1 VTIQVN
7 NLVLVDDHILFREGM
22 KELISHWDDFEVV
35 GEAANG
41 LEALELC
48 RELLPDVVL
57 MDVSM
62 AVMSGVEAAS
72 RIHQELPSVR
82 VVMLTMSEDA
92 KDLFEAIKGGA
103 QGYVLKNT
111 PARRLH
117 DLLRGVMLGES
128 PLSGAIAAKMLTEFT
143 GQESQD
149 SVPLAARVE
158 PLTDREIKIL
168 ELVAEGLSNAEIGE
182 QLFLGE
188 QTIKKHLHHV
198 LQKLHLNNRVQA
210 AVYAIRQGLIE

>member
-1 VTIQVN
+1 MTTSVN
-7 NLVLVDDHILFREGM
+7 TLVLVDDHLLFREGM

-35 GEAANG
+35 GEASNG
-41 LEALELC
+41 LEALALC
-48 RELLPDVVL
+48 RELLPDIVL
-57 MDVSM
+57 MDISM
-62 AVMSGVEAAS
+62 EVMGGVEAAG

-111 PARRLH
+111 PARRLR
-117 DLLRGVMLGES
+117 DLLRGVMRGES

-143 GQESQD
+143 GQKMQEEL
-149 SVPLAARVE
+149 PLAARVE

-168 ELVAEGLSNAEIGE
+168 QLVAEGLSNVEIGE

-188 QTIKKHLHHV
+188 QTVKKHLHHV
-198 LQKLHLNNRVQA
+198 LEKLHLNNRVQA
-210 AVYAIRQGLIE
+210 AVYAIRQGLVE

>member
-1 VTIQVN
+1 
-7 NLVLVDDHILFREGM
+7 LVLVDDHILFREGM

-41 LEALELC
+41 LEALALC
-48 RELLPDVVL
+48 RELLPDIVL

-62 AVMSGVEAAS
+62 AVMGGVEAAS

-117 DLLRGVMLGES
+117 DLLRGVMHGES
-128 PLSGAIAAKMLTEFT
+128 PLSGAIAAKMLSEFA
-143 GQESQD
+143 GQKSQEEL
-149 SVPLAARVE
+149 PLAARVE
-158 PLTDREIKIL
+158 PLTDREINIL
-168 ELVAEGLSNAEIGE
+168 QLVAEGLSNADIGE